1 MILRLLDDLAAELDD
16 SPEAHTVVIAGG
28 AMLALLGL
36 RNSTVDVDSVVPLPQ
51 EVRLAAKQV
60 ALTHGL
66 GDGWINDSAVPFLP
80 HNADLSNGQEFVT
93 RGRLHVRAVPVR
105 ALFAMK
111 VLAGRAGDWQDVVS
125 LWPLCGFASVDEALA
140 AYAAAYPDAPEDPFL
155 GDWIDRIRRASAT
168 E

>member
-1 MILRLLDDLAAELDD
+1 MSGVTMKVTLDRQMILRLLDDLAAELGD

-60 ALTHGL
+60 ALAHGL
-66 GDGWINDSAVPFLP
+66 G
-80 HNADLSNGQEFVT
+80 
-93 RGRLHVRAVPVR
+93 GR
-105 ALFAMK
+105 
-111 VLAGRAGDWQDVVS
+111 
-125 LWPLCGFASVDEALA
+125 
-140 AYAAAYPDAPEDPFL
+140 
-155 GDWIDRIRRASAT
+155 IDRIRRASAS